1 MLDKWLKAELES
13 KIGAINHMSLLDEQG
28 GTSTVR
34 KIVAGQDAFLL
45 KSSFQQKYREWL
57 MREAFVLQKLTET
70 RRLPVPIYYGMIQ
83 EQHASHIIM
92 SFEDGITLTS
102 ALRKAKG
109 DTEKKKLVKSFGQF
123 LQRLHET
130 EMVPGLQP
138 ETDWLDLQ
146 IKRAGEYV
154 KKGQAE
160 GSAELLK
167 ELDRYRPDPVQQT
180 MIHGDCTTGNVL
192 VKDGEVYLFIDAA
205 GISSGDPRYDESLAI
220 SHFVTNEACLNAFYE
235 GYCRYRVSKQEFEYF
250 NDGLYEFF

>member
-109 DTEKKKLVKSFGQF
+109 DTEKKKLIKSFGQF

-138 ETDWLDLQ
+138 ESDWLDLQ
-146 IKRAGEYV
+146 IKRARNMS
-154 KKGQAE
+154 KKDR
-160 GSAELLK
+160 LK
-167 ELDRYRPDPVQQT
+167 EVQS
-180 MIHGDCTTGNVL
+180 
-192 VKDGEVYLFIDAA
+192 F
-205 GISSGDPRYDESLAI
+205 
-220 SHFVTNEACLNAFYE
+220 
-235 GYCRYRVSKQEFEYF
+235 
-250 NDGLYEFF
+250 